1 MSRSK
6 DEILKVNNSLFGITV
21 QTWGT
26 NDQPSNGM
34 MNFAD

>member
-21 QTWGT
+21 QTWELMI
-26 NDQPSNGM
+26 NLAM
-34 MNFAD
+34 E